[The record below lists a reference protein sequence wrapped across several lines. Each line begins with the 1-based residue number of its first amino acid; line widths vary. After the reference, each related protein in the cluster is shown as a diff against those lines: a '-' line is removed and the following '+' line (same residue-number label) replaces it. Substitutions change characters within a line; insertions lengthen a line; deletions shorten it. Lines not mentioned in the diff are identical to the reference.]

1 MADDAVNVQV
11 GATDTGLKA
20 TMEGSAASV
29 KQSSDTMMSS
39 IASMVAAVTGG
50 MTKLDASVS
59 TSANHINEK
68 LEGIASSINKI
79 KSFMSTVAEV
89 AMLGFVGDK
98 VLDLAHE
105 YAELGSAAEH
115 MAQQTGMSTDAVQ
128 EWNYVGRTVH
138 VTSEQMNQGIERLSR
153 TLLLAQQGST
163 LAASALKSVGI
174 EEKEIKNI
182 TLEET
187 LNKIADAFHSHA
199 NGAEKE
205 AIAMQLMRGAGA
217 ELIPVFN
224 KGSEGIDQLRQKA
237 HELGVVLNEEDVQAA
252 SALHSQILDMTEQT
266 HALGMK
272 LGAEL
277 TPALSA
283 IATAINHTTSQG
295 GLMSN
300 VVRGIAEE
308 LKVLISIAITAIAAI
323 KQLGEVLEGI
333 VLGVIEGAKSI
344 GSFAKGVWDFAHGN
358 FEAVGQDME
367 AVKLHASNIGGEF
380 ALAGQ
385 KVQQTGQ
392 QWLDTMRTI
401 WGEEKKHTAD
411 VGDGPS
417 NKLPKLPVYK
427 AGPKGTDDAAKIAAA
442 RLALEKAM
450 DQAEYNMQKVHLDEA
465 QKLYDD
471 AYANGLVSL
480 KEYYDASLSVQQANL
495 QAQISM
501 RQKEVAE
508 AQKAE
513 AVAEAHRGS
522 KGGEVALLEARTR
535 LVTVT
540 GQLRIAEEQ
549 LATSADENARK
560 RMDAERKLNDQ
571 LQKDSIDTRQK
582 IATDDINDTRALIE
596 SKLAM
601 NMMQKEEALA
611 LERDLVAQQYQID
624 RDALQKQLELVNN
637 EWYKDPVQIAKIN
650 NQLLQLDRQYQSD
663 LLKNAIETTQEING
677 AYTRMIDGIK
687 GAFTDG
693 ISAMLD
699 GTKSFSDGLRG
710 IFFSILQAFDKMIA
724 EKITKWIMGEFQQ
737 TYASLTGNATRT
749 TSHVVSEATQTS
761 ASAAG
766 NAARTSMTVAAQ
778 TAMTGATVAGNVA
791 RQTSDWEAAT
801 ESVASTV
808 WAAVKNIA
816 TAAWEAAAS
825 VYASI
830 AAIPYVGPFLAPAMA
845 IGAAATVIGFIGHI
859 ASAEGGY
866 DIPPGVNPI
875 TQLHEQEMVLPK
887 SEANVVRNMAS
898 MAQSQTN
905 SGQGDLHVHIHA
917 MDANSFEKRLMQAG
931 GTLQAMLREAQRNGV
946 AGELRGTW
954 GAI

>member
-20 TMEGSAASV
+20 TMEGSAAAV
-29 KQSSDTMMSS
+29 KQSSDSMMSS
-39 IASMVAAVTGG
+39 IATMVASVTGG
-50 MTKLDASVS
+50 MTKLDANV
-59 TSANHINEK
+59 THSAAHINEK
-68 LEGIASSINKI
+68 LEGIAVSINKV

-89 AMLGFVGDK
+89 ALLGFVGDK
-98 VLDLAHE
+98 VLELAHE
-105 YAELGSAAEH
+105 YAELGSNAEH
-115 MAQQTGMSTDAVQ
+115 AAKQTGMSTDAVQ

-138 VTSEQMNQGIERLSR
+138 VTGEQMTQGIERLSR

-174 EEKEIKNI
+174 EEKEIGNL
-182 TLEET
+182 TLDQT
-187 LNKIADAFHSHA
+187 LMKIADAFHSHA

-224 KGSEGIDQLRQKA
+224 KGAEGIEQLRQKA

-252 SALHSQILDMTEQT
+252 AALHNQILDMTEQT
-266 HALGMK
+266 HALGIK
-272 LGAEL
+272 LGGEL

-308 LKVLISIAITAIAAI
+308 LKVLISIALTAIAAL
-323 KQLGEVLEGI
+323 KQLGEVLAGA
-333 VLGVIEGAKSI
+333 VFAVMEGAKAI
-344 GSFAKGVWDFAHGN
+344 GSYAMAVWDLMHGN
-358 FEAVGQDME
+358 IPKVAQDIEGMKQH
-367 AVKLHASNIGGEF
+367 VRNVGGEF
-380 ALAGQ
+380 AIAGD
-385 KVQQTGQ
+385 KVQKTGQ

-401 WGEEKKHTAD
+401 WGEEKKHAAEDEHAD
-411 VGDGPS
+411 K
-417 NKLPKLPVYK
+417 KLPKLPVYH

-480 KEYYDASLSVQQANL
+480 KEYYDSTLAVTQANL
-495 QAQISM
+495 QAQIYM

-535 LVTVT
+535 LVTLT
-540 GQLRIAEEQ
+540 SQLRIAEEQ
-549 LATSADENARK
+549 LATSADENARR

-571 LQKDSIDTRQK
+571 IEKDSIDTRQK
-582 IATDDINDTRALIE
+582 IATDEVNDTRALIE

-611 LERDLVAQQYQID
+611 LERDLVSQQYQID
-624 RDALQKQLELVNN
+624 RDALQKQLALVNN
-637 EWYKDPVQIAKIN
+637 EWFKDPVQIAKIN
-650 NQLLQLDRQYQSD
+650 NQLLALDRQYQSD

-677 AYTRMIDGIK
+677 AYTRMIDGIR

-710 IFFSILQAFDKMIA
+710 IFFSILQAFDRMIA
-724 EKITKWIMGEFQQ
+724 EKITKWIMGEVQQ

-749 TSHVVSEATQTS
+749 TAHITGEATQTA
-761 ASAAG
+761 ASATG
-766 NAARTSMTVAAQ
+766 NAARTGMTMAAQ

-791 RQTSDWEAAT
+791 RQASDWEAAT